1 MRAMDLAALLL
12 AGLLLAPGTSRS
24 EALSLD
30 QAVQATLA
38 QNPEL
43 KSMQQDA
50 EAAKSAT
57 KKSRYWDDPMVGVR
71 FYQVPIGGNL
81 DQAVDIDYIVAQ
93 KFPFP
98 GKVKAA
104 SEIAHHNYLHHLED
118 LDGRGRE
125 LLRELKTAYYQ
136 LFATERQLEVS
147 RSLEAKLR
155 GLVQN
160 AQAKLA
166 SGEPATADAAQGQAE
181 LARLLAERE
190 ALKQRRQVW
199 QVKLNQLMYQPL
211 ESPIQLPAKL
221 PPPRWDLPLA
231 ELEKIAEARH
241 PKLKGA
247 RHRVEEKGWGVKAAK
262 RDWYPDFGAQLEY
275 VQRPGQ
281 TEDAWTGELMM
292 NVPLIVGKKKA
303 AVKQAEAELAG
314 ARYTEQA
321 TRNDVTF
328 RVREIYQKMQSSE
341 RVLQVTGGTLLPQ
354 VRQSLE
360 MTQNA
365 YLAGKSYFLDALNA
379 ARGLLQAQNDY
390 WRAYADLAEAGAEL
404 EEAVG
409 MTYEEW
415 QSQGRSQP

>member
-1 MRAMDLAALLL
+1 
-12 AGLLLAPGTSRS
+12 
-24 EALSLD
+24 
-30 QAVQATLA
+30 
-38 QNPEL
+38 
-43 KSMQQDA
+43 
-50 EAAKSAT
+50 
-57 KKSRYWDDPMVGVR
+57 
-71 FYQVPIGGNL
+71 
-81 DQAVDIDYIVAQ
+81 
-93 KFPFP
+93 
-98 GKVKAA
+98 
-104 SEIAHHNYLHHLED
+104 
-118 LDGRGRE
+118 
-125 LLRELKTAYYQ
+125 
-136 LFATERQLEVS
+136 
-147 RSLEAKLR
+147 
-155 GLVQN
+155 
-160 AQAKLA
+160 
-166 SGEPATADAAQGQAE
+166 
-181 LARLLAERE
+181 
-190 ALKQRRQVW
+190 
-199 QVKLNQLMYQPL
+199 
-211 ESPIQLPAKL
+211 
-221 PPPRWDLPLA
+221 
-231 ELEKIAEARH
+231 EKIAEARH

-328 RVREIYQKMQSSE
+328 RIREIYQKVQSNE

-415 QSQGRSQP
+415 QSQERSQP

>member
-1 MRAMDLAALLL
+1 MRILALAATLL
-12 AGLLLAPGTSRS
+12 AWLLGSGISRA
-24 EALSLD
+24 EILSLD
-30 QAVQATLA
+30 QAVQTTLA

-50 EAAKSAT
+50 EAAKSAAG
-57 KKSRYWDDPMVGVR
+57 KARFWDDPMVGVR
-71 FYQVPIGGNL
+71 LYQVPIGENI
-81 DQAVDIDYIVAQ
+81 DHAMDIDYIVAQ

-104 SEIAHHNYLHHLED
+104 AQIAHHNYLHHLES

-125 LLRELKTAYYQ
+125 LLRELKNAYYQ
-136 LFATERQLEVS
+136 LFAAERLLEVS
-147 RSLEAKLR
+147 RSLEGRLR
-155 GLVQN
+155 AMVQG

-166 SGEPATADAAQGQAE
+166 AGEPAGADAAQGQAE

-190 ALKQRRQVW
+190 PLKQKRQVW
-199 QVKLNQLMYQPL
+199 QAKLNQLMFQPL
-211 ESPIQLPAKL
+211 DQAVSLPAKL
-221 PPPRWDLPLA
+221 PPPHWDLPLG
-231 ELEKIAEARH
+231 ELEAIAERRH

-247 RHRVEEKGWGVKAAK
+247 RHRIEEKSWGVKAAK
-262 RDWYPDFGAQLEY
+262 RDWYPDFGAQVEY

-303 AVKQAEAELAG
+303 AVKQAQAELAG
-314 ARYTEQA
+314 ARYSEQA
-321 TRNDVTF
+321 VKNDVSF
-328 RVREIYQKMQSSE
+328 RVQEIYQKVQANR

-360 MTQNA
+360 MTSAA
-365 YLAGKSYFLDALNA
+365 YLAGKSYFLDSLNA

-390 WRAYADLAEAGAEL
+390 WKAYADLAEAGAEL

-409 MTYEEW
+409 MTREEW
-415 QSQGRSQP
+415 EKQGREP

>member
-1 MRAMDLAALLL
+1 MRWAALAALLL
-12 AGLLLAPGTSRS
+12 AWFGVDPRIVRA

-50 EAAKSAT
+50 EAAKSAA
-57 KKSRYWDDPMVGVR
+57 KKSRYWDDPLVGVR
-71 FYQVPIGGNL
+71 FYQVPIGANL
-81 DQAVDIDYIVAQ
+81 DQATDIDYIAAQ

-125 LLRELKTAYYQ
+125 LLKELKSAYYQ
-136 LFATERQLEVS
+136 LFAAERLLEVS
-147 RSLEAKLR
+147 RSLEGKLR
-155 GLVQN
+155 GMVQG

-166 SGEPATADAAQGQAE
+166 AGEPAAADAVQGQAE
-181 LARLLAERE
+181 LAKLLAERE
-190 ALKQRRQVW
+190 TLKQRRQVW
-199 QVKLNQLMYQPL
+199 QAKLNQLMYRPL
-211 ESPIQLPAKL
+211 DQAIQLPAKL
-221 PPPRWDLPLA
+221 PPPRWDLSLA
-231 ELEKIAEARH
+231 ELEKIAELRH

-247 RHRVEEKGWGVKAAK
+247 RHRIEEKTWGVKAAK
-262 RDWYPDFGAQLEY
+262 RDWYPDFGAQVEY

-321 TRNDVTF
+321 TKNDVGF
-328 RVREIYQKMQSSE
+328 RVQEIYQKMRASE
-341 RVLQVTGGTLLPQ
+341 RILQVTGGTLLPQ

-360 MTQNA
+360 VTNAA
-365 YLAGKSYFLDALNA
+365 YLAGKSYFLDSLNA

-390 WRAYADLAEAGAEL
+390 WKAYAELAEAGAEL

-409 MTYEEW
+409 MTIEEW
-415 QSQGRSQP
+415 RSQGRNEP